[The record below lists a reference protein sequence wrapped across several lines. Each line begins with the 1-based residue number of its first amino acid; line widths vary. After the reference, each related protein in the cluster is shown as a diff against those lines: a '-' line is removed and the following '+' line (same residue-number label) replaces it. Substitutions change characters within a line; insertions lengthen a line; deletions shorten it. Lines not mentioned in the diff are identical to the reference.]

1 MTIDVRM
8 TLGACPHRRNAAVVR
23 VVLVV
28 SVDSVVLVTLRD
40 AATAAPVGHTGR
52 VGRSMTLGMQLLL
65 LQVAIVLTTVVGTG
79 VTAMWMQEQQL
90 REAYQDR
97 MIAVAQSAAGLPVI
111 TEAFD
116 DADPSST
123 IQPVAEVIRRASDVT
138 YIVVANDLGIRYSHP
153 NPDLIGE
160 RVSTDPAI
168 PLSGQVY
175 VGTQTGTL
183 GESWRVKVPIF
194 ADDGD
199 VMGQVSVGI
208 LESELRADFLGNL
221 SGLLVALVVAAV
233 IGVVGS
239 AWIGRLI
246 RRRIYGLEPDEI
258 RAMLETREAML
269 HGIREGLVAVDDAGR
284 IVLMNDAAARLLG
297 VPDPAAVLGSEV
309 HAVLDTELA
318 RFISSGEDQET
329 PVLSGER
336 VLLVHGD
343 RVRVEGREVGSIAIL
358 RDRTELEAMLRELEG
373 AQGLA
378 EGLRAQSHEFSN
390 KLHVVSGLLE
400 LGHVE
405 AAITFIERVG
415 SGGALSSLDEHD
427 GIVDVET
434 AALVLAKRSRAQ
446 ELGLALELDPESHL
460 DLAGADVP
468 RTDLLTVVGNLLD
481 NAIEACL
488 LGGRITLSVR
498 DDLEPGV
505 VVVRVDDDG
514 PGIRVERRDAIF
526 EPDVSD
532 KAATPGKA
540 RRGIGLTIVK
550 RVAARLGGTAAVET
564 SPAGGARFTVRL
576 PWALAAHSAPVAS
589 SVRRR

>member
-1 MTIDVRM
+1 
-8 TLGACPHRRNAAVVR
+8 
-23 VVLVV
+23 
-28 SVDSVVLVTLRD
+28 
-40 AATAAPVGHTGR
+40 
-52 VGRSMTLGMQLLL
+52 MTLGMQLLL

-79 VTAMWMQEQQL
+79 VTAMLLQEQQL

-97 MIAVAQSAAGLPVI
+97 MIAVAQSVAGLPVI

-116 DADPSST
+116 DADPSAT
-123 IQPVAEVIRRASDVT
+123 IQPVAEVIRHASNVT
-138 YIVVANDLGIRYSHP
+138 YVVVANDLGIRYSHP
-153 NPDLIGE
+153 NPDRIGE
-160 RVSTDPAI
+160 KVSTDPAI

-194 ADDGD
+194 DADGE

-208 LESELRADFLGNL
+208 LESELRADFLGGL
-221 SGLLVALVVAAV
+221 SGLLIALVVAAV
-233 IGVVGS
+233 IGVIGS

-269 HGIREGLVAVDDAGR
+269 HGIREGLVAVDDSGR
-284 IVLMNDAAARLLG
+284 IVLMNDAAARLLDIA
-297 VPDPAAVLGSEV
+297 DPGSVLGSPVEE
-309 HAVLDTELA
+309 VLDRELG
-318 RFISSGEDQET
+318 RFIASGEESET

-358 RDRTELEAMLRELEG
+358 RDRTELERMLRELEG

-400 LGHVE
+400 LGHID
-405 AAITFIERVG
+405 AAIAFIQRVG
-415 SGGALSSLDEHD
+415 SGGALSSLDENE
-427 GIVDVET
+427 GLSDVET

-446 ELGLALELDPESHL
+446 ELGLTLELDAGSHL
-460 DLAGADVP
+460 DAAPGEVP

-481 NAIEACL
+481 NAIEACV
-488 LGGRITLSVR
+488 LGGRISLSIR
-498 DDLEPGV
+498 DDLEPGI

-514 PGIRVERRDAIF
+514 PGVPAERRTEIF
-526 EPDVSD
+526 EPDVSG
-532 KAATPGKA
+532 KSPAPGKA
-540 RRGIGLTIVK
+540 RRGIGLTIVQ
-550 RVAARLGGTAAVET
+550 RVSARLGGAAAVED
-564 SPAGGARFTVRL
+564 SPMGGARFTVRL
-576 PWALAAHSAPVAS
+576 PWIPTPLADPAVAAEEA
-589 SVRRR
+589 R

>member
-1 MTIDVRM
+1 
-8 TLGACPHRRNAAVVR
+8 
-23 VVLVV
+23 
-28 SVDSVVLVTLRD
+28 
-40 AATAAPVGHTGR
+40 
-52 VGRSMTLGMQLLL
+52 MTLGMQLLL

-79 VTAMWMQEQQL
+79 LTAMWLQEHQL
-90 REAYQDR
+90 RQAYQDR
-97 MIAVAQSAAGLPVI
+97 MIAVAQSVATLPAI

-116 DADPSST
+116 DPDPAAT
-123 IQPVAEVIRRASDVT
+123 IQPIAEVIRKASKVT
-138 YIVVANDLGIRYSHP
+138 YVVVANDLGIRYSHP
-153 NPDLIGE
+153 NPDRIGE
-160 RVSTDPAI
+160 KVSTDPAI

-194 ADDGD
+194 DAAGE

-208 LESELRADFLGNL
+208 LESELREDFLGGL
-221 SGLLVALVVAAV
+221 WGLLAALVVAAAV
-233 IGVVGS
+233 GVVGS
-239 AWIGRLI
+239 AWIGRVI

-284 IVLMNDAAARLLG
+284 IVLMNDAAARLLDIDE
-297 VPDPAAVLGSEV
+297 PDAALGSPVED
-309 HAVLDTELA
+309 VLDRELA
-318 RFISSGEDQET
+318 RFIASGEDRET

-343 RVRVEGREVGSIAIL
+343 RVRVDGREVGSIAIL
-358 RDRTELEAMLRELEG
+358 RDRTELETTLRELEG

-400 LGHVE
+400 LGHVD
-405 AAITFIERVG
+405 AAISFIERVG

-427 GIVDVET
+427 GIADVET

-446 ELGLALELDPESHL
+446 ELGIDLEVDQASHL
-460 DLAGADVP
+460 DPVPGDAP
-468 RTDLLTVVGNLLD
+468 RTDLLTVLGNLLD
-481 NAIEACL
+481 NAIEACV
-488 LGGRITLSVR
+488 LGGRVTLCLR
-498 DDLEPGV
+498 DDLEPGA

-514 PGIRVERRDAIF
+514 SGVPAELREAVF
-526 EPDVSD
+526 EPDVSG
-532 KAATPGKA
+532 KTAGPGGA

-550 RVAARLGGTAAVET
+550 RVAMRLGGSAAVGV
-564 SPAGGARFTVRL
+564 SPAGGARFTVVL
-576 PWALAAHSAPVAS
+576 PWATAARTARAEPIG
-589 SVRRR
+589 VRR